1 MSVDTALGA
10 PADPAGDST
19 GETVD
24 DTADDRG
31 ADTAGTV
38 PRVVPTATYRLQLH
52 AGWGFDAAAGV
63 VGQLAALGVSH
74 LYLSPVLQAV
84 PGSLH
89 GYDVL
94 DHTRLSED
102 LGGQGAFDR
111 LAARAREHGLGIVVD
126 VVPNHMARPT
136 PESGNAPFW
145 SVLRDGRGSAHADWF
160 DIDWE
165 AGGGRVLLPVL
176 GSALGDVLAAGE
188 LTVDGDVLRYFD
200 HEFPLAA
207 GTAVLGLPELLD
219 VQHYRL
225 AWWRT
230 GAAELNYRRF
240 FDVDSLVA
248 IRVEDAGVFDA
259 THAVLLDLYRR
270 GAVDGFRIDHPDGLA
285 DPGGYLDMLA
295 TATDGAWV
303 VAEKILEDGEELPAG
318 WACAGTTGYDA
329 LNLVQGL
336 FVDPAGAD
344 ALLRLWTETSGDPR
358 SAAAVVEASE
368 RQIATTVLDAEV
380 ERLTRIA
387 AREAAA
393 GRRDLSPP
401 RLKAAV
407 LELLVAMEVYRGYAG
422 TEQGAAVVGEA
433 LDRART
439 VVPDLAVELDFVAGL
454 AVTPVGAGG
463 GGGVGVPSPG
473 HVEFTAR
480 FGQTAGPVMAK
491 GIEDTAFYRWHP
503 LSCLTEVGGD
513 PARFGRSADDFH
525 AWCTK
530 AAATHPAGMTTL
542 STHDTKRSEDT
553 RARLAVL
560 AEHAADW
567 VAVVARLRDATA
579 DRRPARLDG
588 AIESL
593 LWQTLYAVS
602 PWDGGPRGGAVA
614 AARLDGYLEK
624 SMREAKV
631 HTTWTAPDEAYEAA
645 VHGFAADVLGD
656 GAVLGVLADFAE
668 RTAPAVRAVTLGQK
682 LVQLTMPGVP
692 DLYQG
697 CEIVSRTLVDPD
709 NRADVD
715 HDAIAGLLADLDRGD
730 PATDLDAEKLLVVSR
745 ALRLRRRHPEVF
757 TGAYTALATGTP
769 HAVGYLRGARVAVVV
784 ARFVGR
790 PGGDPLGDDPLGGG
804 SSGGSS
810 GGGRLGLPAGTWTDE
825 LTGRVV
831 SAAADGVALREVLDH
846 LPVAL
851 LVLEETS

>member
-1 MSVDTALGA
+1 MSVDT
-10 PADPAGDST
+10 
-19 GETVD
+19 TVD
-24 DTADDRG
+24 SPVDTAV
-31 ADTAGTV
+31 DTAVDEATDGAAGRV
-38 PRVVPTATYRLQLH
+38 SRVVPTATYRLQLH
-52 AGWGFDAAAGV
+52 AGWGFDAAAAV

-102 LGGQGAFDR
+102 LGGQAAFDR

-145 SVLRDGRGSAHADWF
+145 SVLRDGRGSSYADWF
-160 DIDWE
+160 DIDCE

-188 LTVDGDVLRYFD
+188 LTVDGDVLRYYD
-200 HEFPLAA
+200 HEFPIAA
-207 GTAVLGLPELLD
+207 GTAGLEMPELLD
-219 VQHYRL
+219 AQHYRL

-230 GAAELNYRRF
+230 GAEELNYRRF

-303 VAEKILEDGEELPAG
+303 VAEKILEDGEELPSG

-336 FVDPAGAD
+336 FVDPAGEQ
-344 ALLRLWTETSGDPR
+344 ALLRLWTDIGGDPR
-358 SAAAVVEASE
+358 SAAAVIEASE

-422 TEQGAAVVGEA
+422 TEQGAAVIGEA

-439 VVPDLAVELDFVAGL
+439 AVPDLAVELAFVAGL
-454 AVTPVGAGG
+454 AVTPVRAGG
-463 GGGVGVPSPG
+463 DPAADTAATTAAGVGAGVGVPSPG

-513 PARFGRSADDFH
+513 PARFGRSADELH
-525 AWCTK
+525 AWCTR

-553 RARLAVL
+553 RARLVVL

-588 AIESL
+588 ATESL

-624 SMREAKV
+624 AMREAKV

-656 GAVLGVLADFAE
+656 AAVLGVLADFAA

-692 DLYQG
+692 DVYQG

-757 TGAYTALATGTP
+757 TGGYAALATGTP
-769 HAVGYLRGARVAVVV
+769 LAVGFLRGGRVAVVV

-790 PGGDPLGDDPLGGG
+790 SGADPLDGDLFD
-804 SSGGSS
+804 SA
-810 GGGRLGLPAGTWTDE
+810 RLGLPAGTWTDE

-851 LVLEETS
+851 LVRGETS

>member
-1 MSVDTALGA
+1 VSV
-10 PADPAGDST
+10 
-19 GETVD
+19 
-24 DTADDRG
+24 
-31 ADTAGTV
+31 DTAGTV
-38 PRVVPTATYRLQLH
+38 PRLVPTATYRLQLH
-52 AGWGFDAAAGV
+52 VGWGFNAAAAV

-102 LGGQGAFDR
+102 LGGQAAFDR
-111 LAARAREHGLGIVVD
+111 LAARARKHGLGIVVD

-145 SVLRDGRGSAHADWF
+145 SVLRDGRGSSHADWF

-176 GSALGDVLAAGE
+176 GSALGDVLAGGE
-188 LTVDGDVLRYFD
+188 LTVDGDVLRYYD

-207 GTAVLGLPELLD
+207 GTAALEMPELLD
-219 VQHYRL
+219 AQHYRL

-230 GAAELNYRRF
+230 GAEELNYRRF

-248 IRVEDAGVFDA
+248 IRVEDPHVFDA

-336 FVDPAGAD
+336 FVDPAGER
-344 ALLRLWTETSGDPR
+344 ALLRLWADIGGDRR
-358 SAAAVVEASE
+358 SAAAVIEASE

-393 GRRDLSPP
+393 GRRDLSQP

-407 LELLVAMEVYRGYAG
+407 SELLVAMEVYRGYAG
-422 TEQGAAVVGEA
+422 TEQGAAVIGEA

-439 VVPDLAVELDFVAGL
+439 AVPDLAVELAFVAGL
-454 AVTPVGAGG
+454 AITPTAGGAGG
-463 GGGVGVPSPG
+463 LSAPSPG

-525 AWCTK
+525 AWCTR

-542 STHDTKRSEDT
+542 STHDSKRSEDT
-553 RARLAVL
+553 RARLVVL

-588 AIESL
+588 ATESL

-602 PWDGGPRGGAVA
+602 PWNGGPRGGAVE

-624 SMREAKV
+624 AMREAKV

-656 GAVLGVLADFAE
+656 AAVLGVLADFAA

-692 DLYQG
+692 DVYQG

-757 TGAYTALATGTP
+757 TGGYAALATGTP
-769 HAVGYLRGARVAVVV
+769 RSVGFLRGGRVAVVV

-790 PGGDPLGDDPLGGG
+790 AGG
-804 SSGGSS
+804 SDPFGSDPF
-810 GGGRLGLPAGTWTDE
+810 GGGRLGLPPGTWTDE

-831 SAAADGVALREVLDH
+831 SATADGVALREVLDH

-851 LVLEETS
+851 LVREETS